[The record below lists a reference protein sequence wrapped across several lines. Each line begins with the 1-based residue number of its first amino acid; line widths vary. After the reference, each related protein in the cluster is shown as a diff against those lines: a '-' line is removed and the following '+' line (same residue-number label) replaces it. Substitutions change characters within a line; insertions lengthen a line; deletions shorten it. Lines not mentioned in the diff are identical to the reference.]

1 MRMSGWLDDRPGDIL
16 IFIIVPGIVDVLP
29 AVSHAAVKTTFT
41 LGLSPND
48 HFSASLMYSALSTV
62 YSLLVVLEMCI
73 RDRIYTISTGEEQQ
87 EVMQKME
94 MII

>member
-1 MRMSGWLDDRPGDIL
+1 MNEGLGELKCRRHFVL
-16 IFIIVPGIVDVLP
+16 IVPGIVDVLP

-62 YSLLVVLEMCI
+62 YSLLVVLAV
-73 RDRIYTISTGEEQQ
+73 TVPGASPALGASS
-87 EVMQKME
+87 
-94 MII
+94 

>member
-48 HFSASLMYSALSTV
+48 HFYASLMYSALSTV
-62 YSLLVVLEMCI
+62 YSLVVVLAV
-73 RDRIYTISTGEEQQ
+73 TVPGASPALGASS
-87 EVMQKME
+87 
-94 MII
+94 